1 MKTLIELYDDCPIEN
16 VLSADTFRPERT
28 VYLCPEEIAR
38 DKEKQ
43 KRLQE
48 YFTHRGLQMETVFLN
63 TSLYYADK
71 VRRQLQSVVEKYP
84 DCAVDIAGGSDAAL
98 FAAGY
103 FCRETDIPVFTHS
116 RKKQMFYNI
125 NRAEFADR
133 LPFSVS
139 YSVEDLFMMGFGTV
153 KQGRVDNNILAS
165 HEELIEP
172 FFAFYIMYRRKWKQ
186 IVNWFQRASQADK
199 NGKIPLSVHSD
210 YYVKGERG
218 SAIAAN
224 EGALRGLERL
234 EFIYDLVI
242 RKDESVSFRFR
253 DELVRYWLRDQGSV
267 LEVYVWKN
275 CHDAGIFHD
284 VCCSTV
290 VEWDKRESGEKIT
303 NEIDVVAVEDKSTPV
318 FISCKTCAVDT
329 DAINELAILRDRFGG
344 DGAKAFIV
352 TTESCRAITRRRAK
366 ALKMDIITLDDL
378 RSADLAELIRT
389 MIQ

>member
-1 MKTLIELYDDCPIEN
+1 
-16 VLSADTFRPERT
+16 
-28 VYLCPEEIAR
+28 
-38 DKEKQ
+38 
-43 KRLQE
+43 
-48 YFTHRGLQMETVFLN
+48 
-63 TSLYYADK
+63 
-71 VRRQLQSVVEKYP
+71 
-84 DCAVDIAGGSDAAL
+84 
-98 FAAGY
+98 
-103 FCRETDIPVFTHS
+103 
-116 RKKQMFYNI
+116 
-125 NRAEFADR
+125 
-133 LPFSVS
+133 
-139 YSVEDLFMMGFGTV
+139 
-153 KQGRVDNNILAS
+153 
-165 HEELIEP
+165 
-172 FFAFYIMYRRKWKQ
+172 MYRRKWKQ

-199 NGKIPLSVHSD
+199 NGKVSLSVHSD

-218 SAIAAN
+218 STIAAN

-290 VEWDKRESGEKIT
+290 VEWDKRETGERIT